1 VNVKRLDD
9 GSCIRLRPAYPNHV
23 PQRPAGRCSLGE
35 WIIRLLADD
44 GPMTL
49 LRTAPIVRR
58 RRTIRCKAPRPGG
71 LGGTD
76 AGSACLTSS
85 TSSPARAWRSG
96 SAASSTRST
105 SSTSCPTCSPWVPG
119 HVRSDNG
126 PEFIAKV
133 VRDWISAVGAKT
145 AYIEPGSPL
154 QGRCRGPDPC
164 GTGSTALLSMG
175 EWLLRKLQ
183 RQAPGRA
190 AQRRDLHHAET
201 RPGS

>member
-1 VNVKRLDD
+1 VNVKRLND

-105 SSTSCPTCSPWVPG
+105 SSTSCPTCSPCGDRQLCCRWE
-119 HVRSDNG
+119 NG
-126 PEFIAKV
+126 YCESFNARLRDELLNGEIFTTLKRGQDRDRELAKA
-133 VRDWISAVGAKT
+133 RQQR
-145 AYIEPGSPL
+145 PP
-154 QGRCRGPDPC
+154 
-164 GTGSTALLSMG
+164 ALL
-175 EWLLRKLQ
+175 
-183 RQAPGRA
+183 
-190 AQRRDLHHAET
+190 T
-201 RPGS
+201 RLPPAGT